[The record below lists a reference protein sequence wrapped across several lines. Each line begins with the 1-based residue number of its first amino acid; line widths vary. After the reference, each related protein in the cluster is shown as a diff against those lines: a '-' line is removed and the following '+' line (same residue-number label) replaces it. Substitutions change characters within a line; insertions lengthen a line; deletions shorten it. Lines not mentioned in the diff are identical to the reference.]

1 MNEGSDRYLTG
12 SAGLVCVVLEAE
24 DESLGCRRCALNGS
38 RDENDEMH
46 RKEVILP
53 LHREYVES

>member
-1 MNEGSDRYLTG
+1 MAVEPEIEPQWKPQGG
-12 SAGLVCVVLEAE
+12 CVVLKIK
-24 DESLGCRRCALNGS
+24 DKSLGRRRCALSGS
-38 RDENDEMH
+38 RDENGKMH